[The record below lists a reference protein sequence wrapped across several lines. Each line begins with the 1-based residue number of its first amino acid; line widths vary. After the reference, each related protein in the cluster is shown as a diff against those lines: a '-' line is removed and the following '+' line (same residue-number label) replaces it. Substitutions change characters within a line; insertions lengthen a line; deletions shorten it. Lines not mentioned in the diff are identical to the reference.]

1 VLLCKETDVTKKEH
15 RKLLTIP
22 EVRERTQ
29 SSQSAVYNWI
39 RDGKLVALKLG
50 RSTRIPEESLDAFL
64 NGLPIVSLKG
74 QAD

>member
-1 VLLCKETDVTKKEH
+1 VTTKEQ

-22 EVRERTQ
+22 EVRKRTQ

-64 NGLPIVSLKG
+64 NALPALSLKR